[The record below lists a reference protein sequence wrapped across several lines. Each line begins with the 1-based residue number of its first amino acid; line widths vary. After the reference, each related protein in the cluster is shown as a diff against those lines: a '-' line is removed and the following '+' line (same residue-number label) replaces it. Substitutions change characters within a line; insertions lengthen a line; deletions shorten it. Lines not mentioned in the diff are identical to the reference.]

1 LKFFRRIVLVIILL
15 MTLIAGYL
23 FWYFRI
29 PTFGSGELSGK
40 THISDLPTTAT
51 VSLKKLQ
58 SHHIK
63 ATPKAAEK
71 IHASD
76 TLSKEAVSE
85 YRLPPLGKSFIDDE
99 QQLLAASA
107 RGHGRATC
115 LIAYE
120 VAECQ
125 YFFTKNLSVEEELKQ
140 RIASQKL
147 TPKAVEL
154 LKPDLIARERR
165 CAGMDK
171 QKLKE
176 EKPWKM
182 LLEAGLQGHV
192 PSMVF
197 FTQAP
202 LALDPIS
209 MLTDPEWAAAY
220 KTYAPGLL
228 LEGARYGN
236 ATAIRSLVE
245 AYSGESSHPLSPIKL
260 FQPFDNDALMALRYT
275 YILENMPGVKTE
287 WYHAYDRGLIATVKQ
302 KLIANFTQTEIAAA
316 QNWALEFSKMAIENR
331 KAQRYQGEQPPEA
344 NGQTQGGW
352 CYR

>member
-1 LKFFRRIVLVIILL
+1 MKFFRRITLLIIFFFA
-15 MTLIAGYL
+15 LIVGYL
-23 FWYFRI
+23 FWYFRV
-29 PTFGSGELSGK
+29 PAYGSGDLNGK
-40 THISDLPTTAT
+40 NYASDSPTTPT
-51 VSLKKLQ
+51 VPLNKLQ
-58 SHHIK
+58 SHRIK
-63 ATPKAAEK
+63 ETPKAAEK
-71 IHASD
+71 IQASSA
-76 TLSKEAVSE
+76 LSKKAVDE

-99 QQLLAASA
+99 QQLLAAST

-120 VAECQ
+120 AAECQ
-125 YFFTKNLSVEEELKQ
+125 YFFSKNLSVEEELKQ

-154 LKPDLIARERR
+154 LKPDLVAREKR

-171 QKLKE
+171 QKLKDV
-176 EKPWKM
+176 KPWKT

-197 FTQAP
+197 FAQAP
-202 LALDPIS
+202 LALDPVS
-209 MLTDPEWAAAY
+209 MLTDPEWATAY
-220 KTYAPGLL
+220 KTYTPGLL
-228 LEGARYGN
+228 LEGARYGHT
-236 ATAIRSLVE
+236 TAIRNLVE

-260 FQPFDNDALMALRYT
+260 FQPFEYDALMALRYA

-287 WYHAYDRGLIATVKQ
+287 WYYAYDRSLIATVKQ
-302 KLIANFTQTEIAAA
+302 KLTAKFTETEIAAA
-316 QNWALEFSKMAIENR
+316 QNWAEEFSKMAIENR